1 MAVTLGQLHWETVRK
16 SNGRVLKSEEERSS
30 GLRKQEII
38 RLSKDDL
45 LCSPQ
50 LHLHLNRHRVSVGDT
65 GGFQLI
71 TSRVRAEESNHDA
84 NAIFRLEKRFQ
95 MDRFGCWVWPSWHR
109 TGASMSRCVVWAAC
123 RFQQF
128 LLTFSSWILHGQS
141 ASSHLHTTAHKS
153 TAEVKVHSKALRS
166 EKVAD
171 AEWRKVEKSTAL
183 LYTCK
188 AMQLKLR

>member
-16 SNGRVLKSEEERSS
+16 SNGRVLKSGEERSS

-71 TSRVRAEESNHDA
+71 TSRVIAEESNHDA
-84 NAIFRLEKRFQ
+84 NAIFRLEKRF
-95 MDRFGCWVWPSWHR
+95 
-109 TGASMSRCVVWAAC
+109 
-123 RFQQF
+123 
-128 LLTFSSWILHGQS
+128 
-141 ASSHLHTTAHKS
+141 
-153 TAEVKVHSKALRS
+153 
-166 EKVAD
+166 
-171 AEWRKVEKSTAL
+171 
-183 LYTCK
+183 
-188 AMQLKLR
+188 